1 MIINL
6 AIIYKKKNLLT
17 MYHQNICGLRNNI
30 NELINFLHP
39 HFPNILRI
47 KEHQLKQA
55 QFELTYLTITTLV
68 LDTAGNIQ
76 GRVE

>member
-17 MYHQNICGLRNNI
+17 MYHQNICGLSNNI
-30 NELINFLHP
+30 NELITFLHP
-39 HFPNILRI
+39 HFPDI
-47 KEHQLKQA
+47 KLITEHQLKQA
-55 QFELTYLTITTLV
+55 QLELTYLTITTLV
-68 LDTAGNIQ
+68 LDTADNIQ